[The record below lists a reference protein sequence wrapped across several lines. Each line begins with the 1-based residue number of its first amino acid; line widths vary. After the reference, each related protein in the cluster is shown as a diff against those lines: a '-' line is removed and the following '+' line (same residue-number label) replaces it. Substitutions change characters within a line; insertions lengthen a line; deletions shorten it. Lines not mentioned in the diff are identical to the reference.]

1 MGQGCRL
8 RVRRNGGRAR
18 VRGTLEAER
27 QQRVSSWAV
36 PSSSLGFR
44 KLPGCRGQIGL
55 GARGPETRIHLQ
67 WSKQG

>member
-1 MGQGCRL
+1 M
-8 RVRRNGGRAR
+8 RR
-18 VRGTLEAER
+18 TLEAER

-55 GARGPETRIHLQ
+55 GARGPETRIDHERNTRQ
-67 WSKQG
+67 PQARNVQKWSFLI